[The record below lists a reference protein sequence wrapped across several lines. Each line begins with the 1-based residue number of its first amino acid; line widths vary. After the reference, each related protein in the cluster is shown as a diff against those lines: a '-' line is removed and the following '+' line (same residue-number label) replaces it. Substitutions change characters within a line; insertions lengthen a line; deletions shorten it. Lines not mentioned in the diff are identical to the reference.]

1 MIQKGEMYAIIP
13 ARAGSKGVKNKNIRC
28 VKGYPLLAYAIAAA
42 KCCKYISRIL
52 VSTDSE
58 EYARIARYYG
68 SALPA
73 AGGAGCGQFAGYRL
87 HGACDRLARGA

>member
-1 MIQKGEMYAIIP
+1 MDIKSAIKEGVMYAIIP

-42 KCCKYISRIL
+42 KRCSCVSRIL

-58 EYARIARYYG
+58 EYAR
-68 SALPA
+68 
-73 AGGAGCGQFAGYRL
+73 
-87 HGACDRLARGA
+87 